1 MTKNI
6 ITLLAVL
13 PYIFGLKAPLQA
25 QQSITAITYNIRYD
39 NPGDGEDAWPKRR
52 EMLAAQLR
60 FYQPDIFG
68 IQEGLERQI
77 NYLSEELPAYRRV
90 GVGRDDG
97 KTGGEYSALYFRSS
111 RFGMVESGTF
121 WLSPTPDTVSKGWD
135 AALPRVCTWA
145 HLHDSISGKKIWV
158 FNTHFDHIGKVAR
171 AESARLIAA
180 QIVQK
185 NTRNEPVIIMG
196 DLNAEPEEDP
206 IKVLKTNY
214 SEAFSNSKI
223 PPFGPSGTFN
233 GFKFHEPVTRRIDY
247 IFTSKKHWTVEQ
259 TAVLSDSQ
267 NCHYP
272 SDHLPVLARLS
283 LN

>member
-1 MTKNI
+1 MLNKTTNCFI
-6 ITLLAVL
+6 LFISLLGYVHTL
-13 PYIFGLKAPLQA
+13 QS
-25 QQSITAITYNIRYD
+25 QQTITAITYNIRFD
-39 NPGDGEDAWPKRR
+39 NPDDGEDAWPKRR

-68 IQEGLERQI
+68 IQEGLDRQVI
-77 NYLSEELPAYRRV
+77 YLSEQLPVYQRA

-97 KTGGEYSALYFRSS
+97 KTAGEYSALYFRSD
-111 RFGMVESGTF
+111 RFRLLESGTF

-145 HLHDSISGKKIWV
+145 HLHDSLSGKNIWA
-158 FNTHFDHIGKVAR
+158 FNTHFDHIGKMAR

-180 QIVQK
+180 QIANK
-185 NTRNEPVIIMG
+185 NTGNEPVIIMG
-196 DLNAEPEEDP
+196 DLNAEPEEEP

-214 SEAFSNSKI
+214 SESFSDSKI
-223 PPFGPSGTFN
+223 PPFGPAGTFN
-233 GFKFHEPVTRRIDY
+233 GFKFHEPVVRRIDY
-247 IFTSKKHWTVEQ
+247 IFTSKSHWSIEQ

-283 LN
+283 LK